1 MPTVLYE
8 KKGRVAYII
17 LNRPDRLNAI
27 NDEMPP
33 EIERAVQR
41 ADSDPNVHVM
51 IVEGAGKAF
60 CSGYDLS
67 EYGEQNSTSSVIQD
81 MPWDPIQDYQFMWRN
96 TQHFM
101 ALWRAMKPVI
111 CKVHGFAVAGGSDI
125 ALCADMTIMAED
137 AEIGYMPTRVWGTP
151 TTAMWVQ
158 RLGPEKAK
166 RMLFTGDK
174 INGLEAEN
182 MGLILK
188 SVPKAKLNEEVELL
202 AQRMATVPINQLA
215 MQKML
220 VNQAMETSGLMQ
232 TQKMATLFDG
242 ISRHSPEGVAFK
254 QRVEKVGWKQAVEER
269 DTGSFDWTKNQSI

>member
-1 MPTVLYE
+1 VLYE

-174 INGLEAEN
+174 INGVEAEN

-242 ISRHSPEGVAFK
+242 ISRHSPEGIAFK

>member
-51 IVEGAGKAF
+51 ILEGAGKAF

-111 CKVHGFAVAGGSDI
+111 CKVHGCAVAGGSDI
-125 ALCADMTIMAED
+125 ALS
-137 AEIGYMPTRVWGTP
+137 
-151 TTAMWVQ
+151 
-158 RLGPEKAK
+158 
-166 RMLFTGDK
+166 
-174 INGLEAEN
+174 
-182 MGLILK
+182 LIH
-188 SVPKAKLNEEVELL
+188 
-202 AQRMATVPINQLA
+202 I
-215 MQKML
+215 
-220 VNQAMETSGLMQ
+220 
-232 TQKMATLFDG
+232 
-242 ISRHSPEGVAFK
+242 
-254 QRVEKVGWKQAVEER
+254 
-269 DTGSFDWTKNQSI
+269 

>member
-33 EIERAVQR
+33 EIEIAVQR

-174 INGLEAEN
+174 INGVEAEN

-242 ISRHSPEGVAFK
+242 ISRHSPEGIAFK